1 MRFLID
7 RMHDEL
13 NRVIQKPKYQEM
25 KFEKL
30 SVAEQSEKWAAY
42 YRLRDDSIMTDLFE
56 GQLMN
61 RTTCMSCGYQGLA
74 FDNFMDLSV
83 EIPKKAIKFTGTVN
97 INDCLDKFI
106 EPEKMID
113 CGYKC
118 EGCKKTVNVEKDL
131 SIFRFPKIL
140 VIHLKRFYHSA
151 MRREKLNTTVTFP
164 TSQLDMRRYAPHSSK
179 PSFGKHV

>member
-1 MRFLID
+1 M
-7 RMHDEL
+7 
-13 NRVIQKPKYQEM
+13 
-25 KFEKL
+25 
-30 SVAEQSEKWAAY
+30 S
-42 YRLRDDSIMTDLFE
+42 DLFE

-61 RTTCMSCGYQGLA
+61 RTQCLSCGHQSLA

-83 EIPKKAIKFTGTVN
+83 EIPKKAIKFTGNVK
-97 INDCLDKFI
+97 ISDCLDKFI
-106 EPEKMID
+106 EVEKMID

-131 SIFRFPKIL
+131 TIFRFPKVL

-164 TSQLDMRRYAPHSSK
+164 EQGLDMKRYAPHSSK
-179 PSFGKHV
+179 

>member
-1 MRFLID
+1 
-7 RMHDEL
+7 
-13 NRVIQKPKYQEM
+13 
-25 KFEKL
+25 
-30 SVAEQSEKWAAY
+30 
-42 YRLRDDSIMTDLFE
+42 
-56 GQLMN
+56 
-61 RTTCMSCGYQGLA
+61 
-74 FDNFMDLSV
+74 MDLSV

-118 EGCKKTVNVEKDL
+118 EGCKKAVNVEKDL

-164 TSQLDMRRYAPHSSK
+164 TSQLDMRRYGPHSSK